1 MEVAAPPETRNLGLK
16 ELDPQGT
23 PAAQGVQEGRS
34 GASQVLAAIRVQAR
48 QRGFGAQGA
57 FVPLAQLGHSLN
69 AICQKSGFIQTQLC
83 GWEVQRFS

>member
-23 PAAQGVQEGRS
+23 PAVQAVEAG
-34 GASQVLAAIRVQAR
+34 GWWGWVWGGGSQVLAAIRVPAR

-57 FVPLAQLGHSLN
+57 FVPLAQ
-69 AICQKSGFIQTQLC
+69 
-83 GWEVQRFS
+83 